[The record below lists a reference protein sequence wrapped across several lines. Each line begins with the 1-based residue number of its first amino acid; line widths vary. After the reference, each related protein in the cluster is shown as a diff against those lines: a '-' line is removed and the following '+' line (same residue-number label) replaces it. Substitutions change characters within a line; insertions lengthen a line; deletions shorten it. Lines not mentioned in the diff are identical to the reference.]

1 MNVQILSC
9 FLSVLAFLPTCEK
22 HYEYIEE
29 LDSYTAIDYLS
40 DDQSNEIDLEVF
52 KYMNA
57 YSYISVGLLGRDG
70 TLLVR
75 SYGADRIGKSDV
87 YASVSKPV
95 TSMIF
100 FQMREM
106 GIISSVDDPIF
117 EYSEKYS
124 NVMPEKYKDSPL
136 TFKHL
141 LSHQSG
147 IPHHERIWEDGKLVL
162 EFEPGTSTLYS
173 TRAYGVL
180 GEILCEIAD
189 MSYNQLLQTYIG
201 ESIGAGS
208 FSAPSYLFEAP
219 GGLVSSTISDMALF
233 ANAVLNDQYV
243 SAHMKMNL
251 QWAPYAQDQI
261 ADIGLGWYLNNHG
274 TDSLA
279 VFHAGSNGK
288 PRAFIALRPEQ
299 DVGVVLMGKN
309 RSSQGSQQF
318 YELARSLIRKLLEFE
333 SMADE

>member
-1 MNVQILSC
+1 MNLHIFTC
-9 FLSVLAFLPTCEK
+9 FLTVLAFLPTCEK
-22 HYEYIEE
+22 HYEHIEE
-29 LDSYTAIDYLS
+29 LDTYTAIDFLS
-40 DDQSNEIDLEVF
+40 EDQSMEIDREVF
-52 KYMNA
+52 NYMNA
-57 YSYISVGLLGRDG
+57 YSYISVGLLGHDG
-70 TLLVR
+70 SVLVR

-100 FQMREM
+100 FQMLEM
-106 GIISSVDDPIF
+106 GIISSVDDPIDR
-117 EYSEKYS
+117 YSEKYKD
-124 NVMPEKYKDSPL
+124 VMPEKYKDTPL

-147 IPHHERIWEDGKLVL
+147 IPHHDRIWEDGRLAL

-189 MSYNQLLQTYIG
+189 MSYNSLLQTYIG
-201 ESIGAGS
+201 EPIDAGS
-208 FSAPSYLFEAP
+208 FSAPSFLFESP

-243 SAHMKMNL
+243 SATVKMNL
-251 QWAPYAQDQI
+251 QWTPCAQDEI
-261 ADIGLGWYLNNHG
+261 AEIGLGWYLNNHG

-299 DVGVVLMGKN
+299 QVGVVLMGKN
-309 RSSQGSQQF
+309 RSPQGSQQF
-318 YELARSLIRKLLEFE
+318 YELALKLIRKMHEFE
-333 SMADE
+333 TQTED

>member
-1 MNVQILSC
+1 M
-9 FLSVLAFLPTCEK
+9 PT
-22 HYEYIEE
+22 I
-29 LDSYTAIDYLS
+29 AIDLLS
-40 DDQSNEIDLEVF
+40 EDQSSEIDQEVF
-52 KYMNA
+52 NYMNA

-70 TLLVR
+70 SVLVR
-75 SYGADRIGKSDV
+75 SYGADRIGKDDV

-100 FQMREM
+100 FQMLEM
-106 GIISSVDDPIF
+106 GIISSVDDPIDA
-117 EYSEKYS
+117 YSDKYKD
-124 NVMPEKYKDSPL
+124 VMPDSYKDSPL

-147 IPHHERIWEDGKLVL
+147 IPHHDRIWEDGRLVL

-189 MSYNQLLQTYIG
+189 MSYNHLLQTYIA
-201 ESIGAGS
+201 EPISAGS

-233 ANAVLNDQYV
+233 ANAILNDQYV
-243 SAHMKMNL
+243 SARMKMNL
-251 QWAPYAQDQI
+251 QWAPYTQDQI
-261 ADIGLGWYLNNHG
+261 ADIGLGWYLNNLG

-299 DVGVVLMGKN
+299 DLGVVLMGKN
-309 RSSQGSQQF
+309 RSSHGSQQF
-318 YELARSLIRKLLEFE
+318 YELARNLIRKMREFE
-333 SMADE
+333 SIAEE